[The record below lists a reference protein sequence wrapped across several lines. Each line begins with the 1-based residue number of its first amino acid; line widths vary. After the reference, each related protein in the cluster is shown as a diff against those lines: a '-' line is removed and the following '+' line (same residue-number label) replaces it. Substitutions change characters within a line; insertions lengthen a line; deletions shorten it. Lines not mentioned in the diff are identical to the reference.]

1 MPLKMSEL
9 IQALIKHKNRLVHLL
24 TPDLKDHLNKLKK
37 FKDDDSSEYSRLIQ
51 SYHRPIDI
59 QPGTVSAFLFGCS
72 QQFYGNIDSRCTCLC
87 LQDTCTKQIWT
98 VSGNKLQK
106 NNDVTSKEAYLF
118 IPSNF
123 TFTKRYE
130 RILMK
135 GGVRTVSLIK
145 TVFSKHIIME
155 TITLIETDDEDEEV
169 EPIKNTESIIIY
181 LIILLIIIILIIAAY
196 CFWWRF

>member
-1 MPLKMSEL
+1 MSES
-9 IQALIKHKNRLVHLL
+9 IQALIKYKHRLIHLL

-37 FKDDDSSEYSRLIQ
+37 FKDDNFQEYSRLMQ
-51 SYHRPIDI
+51 NYHRPIDI
-59 QPGTVSAFLFGCS
+59 QPGTVSAFLFGCL

-106 NNDVTSKEAYLF
+106 SNDVTSEEAYLF
-118 IPSNF
+118 IPNNF

-145 TVFSKHIIME
+145 TVFSKHIIVE
-155 TITLIETDDEDEEV
+155 TVTLVETDDEDEEI
-169 EPIKNTESIIIY
+169 EPIKSTESTIIY
-181 LIILLIIIILIIAAY
+181 LIILLIIILIIAFCY
-196 CFWWRF
+196 FWWRF